1 MFFYLQRNPFTMDR
15 CYDDVT
21 DPPQNTKATAT
32 GTGTLAYQIDFDA
45 NEAPNEFRGDQHT
58 LRQAFEILGRIRS
71 RGKTHETNTIGPG
84 RIAAAQTAILEGA
97 PPDTAT
103 LVGIAAHPTYYSDEE
118 FLTALHAI
126 GDMTRHVFHRHRNP
140 GEDARCPYQATGSR
154 NGDIDLIEMVNRYYS
169 REVLEYMQRNSLT
182 AEYATDRVGR
192 LVPVHEFD
200 PDTVQRS
207 LRSLQ
212 EEEEPDDHK
221 TKPTPLDNEPP
232 TPRGPL
238 PCGPA
243 NEATNPRPTT
253 DGSDG
258 GAGGAYAPGSP

>member
-1 MFFYLQRNPFTMDR
+1 MFFYLQR
-15 CYDDVT
+15 T
-21 DPPQNTKATAT
+21 DPPTKATAA
-32 GTGTLAYQIDFDA
+32 GTLAYQIDFDA
-45 NEAPNEFRGDQHT
+45 NEAPYEFRGDQHT

-71 RGKTHETNTIGPG
+71 RGKAHETNTIGPG

-103 LVGIAAHPTYYSDEE
+103 LVGIAAHPTYNSDEE
-118 FLTALHAI
+118 FLTALQAI

-140 GEDARCPYQATGSR
+140 GDGRCPYQATGSR
-154 NGDIDLIEMVNRYYS
+154 NGEIDLIEMVNRYYS

-192 LVPVHEFD
+192 LVPAHEFD
-200 PDTVQRS
+200 PETVQRS

-212 EEEEPDDHK
+212 EEEPPDDHK
-221 TKPTPLDNEPP
+221 TKPTDNE
-232 TPRGPL
+232 

-243 NEATNPRPTT
+243 NEATNHRPTT

-258 GAGGAYAPGSP
+258 GAAGGAYAPGSP